1 MLSRRHLRIKVM
13 QALYAFFQSEIN
25 DLERGEKELFI
36 SLRKI
41 YELYIYLLMLILEI
55 SDMDRNNAEE
65 ALARQQ
71 PGRFGLEKKRIFE
84 NSFGPILQNNYEF
97 KKAIADYKLS
107 WQKEQEV
114 VRNIYLQ
121 IKKTD
126 AYLTYTSSSENSIQ
140 EDGKFFSQAFQDIA
154 SKSEFLENQLE
165 EQSIHWGE
173 NFQFACKMVLRT
185 IQDISDK
192 SEGFQLLKL
201 FKDPEDDS
209 EFAKILFRKMV
220 NNDKEYTA
228 MIVEKTL
235 NWEVDRIALMDV
247 ILIKMCICEITNF
260 SQIPIKVSINEYIE
274 ISKEYSSPKSKQFI
288 NGIADKIVKE
298 MKEQGIIKKTGRG
311 LLE

>member
-1 MLSRRHLRIKVM
+1 M

-220 NNDKEYTA
+220 NNDKEYTS

>member
-97 KKAIADYKLS
+97 KKAIADYKLN

-126 AYLTYTSSSENSIQ
+126 AYLAYTSSSENSIQ

>member
-1 MLSRRHLRIKVM
+1 M

-140 EDGKFFSQAFQDIA
+140 EDATFFSQAFQDIA

-274 ISKEYSSPKSKQFI
+274 RNER
-288 NGIADKIVKE
+288 
-298 MKEQGIIKKTGRG
+298 TRHH
-311 LLE
+311 

>member
-1 MLSRRHLRIKVM
+1 M
-13 QALYAFFQSEIN
+13 
-25 DLERGEKELFI
+25 
-36 SLRKI
+36 
-41 YELYIYLLMLILEI
+41 
-55 SDMDRNNAEE
+55 
-65 ALARQQ
+65 
-71 PGRFGLEKKRIFE
+71 
-84 NSFGPILQNNYEF
+84 
-97 KKAIADYKLS
+97 
-107 WQKEQEV
+107 
-114 VRNIYLQ
+114 
-121 IKKTD
+121 
-126 AYLTYTSSSENSIQ
+126 
-140 EDGKFFSQAFQDIA
+140 
-154 SKSEFLENQLE
+154 
-165 EQSIHWGE
+165 
-173 NFQFACKMVLRT
+173 
-185 IQDISDK
+185 
-192 SEGFQLLKL
+192 LKL

>member
-1 MLSRRHLRIKVM
+1 M

-25 DLERGEKELFI
+25 DIERGEKELFI

-126 AYLTYTSSSENSIQ
+126 AYLNYTSSSENSIQ
-140 EDGKFFSQAFQDIA
+140 EDATFFSQAFQDIA

>member
-1 MLSRRHLRIKVM
+1 M
-13 QALYAFFQSEIN
+13 QALYAFFQSELN

-36 SLRKI
+36 SLNKI
-41 YELYIYLLMLILEI
+41 YELYIYLLMLIIEI

-71 PGRFGLEKKRIFE
+71 PGRTGVEKKRIFE
-84 NSFGPILQNNYEF
+84 NALSDIIELNPLF
-97 KKAIADYKLS
+97 KKKVAEYKLS

-121 IKKTD
+121 IKKSE
-126 AYLTYTSSSENSIQ
+126 AYLTYTSSAVTSLE
-140 EDGKFFSQAFQDIA
+140 EDVKFFSQAILGIA
-154 SKSEFLENQLE
+154 SKSDYLENQLE

-173 NFQFACKMVLRT
+173 NFQFACKML
-185 IQDISDK
+185 IKSLQDISDK
-192 SEGFQLLKL
+192 QGTFDLMKL

-209 EFAKILFRKMV
+209 EFARILYRKMIA
-220 NNDKEYTA
+220 NNEEYTT
-228 MIVEKTL
+228 MISEKTL

-260 SQIPIKVSINEYIE
+260 SQIPVKVSINEYIE

-298 MKEQGIIKKTGRG
+298 MKEQGKVKKTGRG
-311 LLE
+311 LME

>member
-1 MLSRRHLRIKVM
+1 M

-140 EDGKFFSQAFQDIA
+140 EDATFFSQAFQDIA